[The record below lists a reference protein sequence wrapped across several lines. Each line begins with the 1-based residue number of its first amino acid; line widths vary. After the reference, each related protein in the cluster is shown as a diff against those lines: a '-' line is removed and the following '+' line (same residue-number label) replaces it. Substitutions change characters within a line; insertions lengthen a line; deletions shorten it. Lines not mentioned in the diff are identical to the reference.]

1 MVESVM
7 TNVTAAPIPRAE
19 LVFFD
24 TPKKGQMPR
33 NWANTILLM
42 NIAVTMMERY
52 VSILEVV

>member
-1 MVESVM
+1 M